1 MIIIRYKLTFKNIQ
15 ISEQLNK
22 EGRFIH
28 TPEPSE
34 IDEVEQDLKSMYH
47 MADWLYWA
55 SINNKISNKKY
66 IAMAEYF
73 DTMPLVGE
81 YLRHLVSNF

>member
-1 MIIIRYKLTFKNIQ
+1 MRYKLTLKNIQ
-15 ISEQLNK
+15 LSEKLNK

-28 TPEPSE
+28 TPNPSE

-47 MADWLYWA
+47 MADWLLWA
-55 SINNKISNKKY
+55 SKNNKISNKKY
-66 IAMAEYF
+66 IATAEYF

-81 YLRHLVSNF
+81 YFRYMVSNF

>member
-1 MIIIRYKLTFKNIQ
+1 MRYNLRLKNIQ
-15 ISEQLNK
+15 ISEKLNK
-22 EGRFIH
+22 DGRFIQ

-34 IDEVEQDLKSMYH
+34 VDEVEQDLKSMYH
-47 MADWLYWA
+47 MCHWLYWA
-55 SINNKISNKKY
+55 SINNKVSNKKY

-81 YLRHLVSNF
+81 YFRYIVSNF